1 MLPCAGSL
9 AYAQGGQRD
18 PARVNIQAT
27 LAAFAASCRWDQ
39 LPAETQAHARAL
51 LLDTFACGF
60 GGSTAPGVEPLLKQ
74 VRVWKSAGGDQSS
87 IIVFGDKVT
96 APFAAL
102 ANSTMMH
109 ALDWDD
115 TIVRPAIHTNV
126 IVLPALMA
134 AAEARGGIHGKEFL
148 SAYVAGLEIACRLG
162 RAGAKLDEGWLPT
175 TIFGIYAAA
184 AAAARAMALSS
195 DKIGHAI
202 GIAHN
207 FTGGNRQGRDDGA
220 MTKRMQPGFYAQN
233 AVISAAL
240 AAEGIT
246 GPASSFD
253 GDASNSGLYPLF
265 VRKDYDLRGITD
277 QLGNRW
283 VMNEIGLK
291 PYPASQ
297 GTQKYI
303 EAAVGLAQSKNIDPS
318 VIKSAKVYVPR
329 LWAYTR
335 PFEIRDTPQIDAQFS
350 IAYLVATALQQRKV
364 GLDEIQERAVRDPN
378 ALDLSRRIVF
388 EVAPPRDGTVEVTL
402 TSGEILTSE
411 RIKVPSGQPGHPL
424 PKATLMDKLKDG
436 AKYAARPIAAAQLDR
451 LVDLVGDLERTSNS
465 NALVALLVAQPT

>member
-1 MLPCAGSL
+1 M
-9 AYAQGGQRD
+9 
-18 PARVNIQAT
+18 
-27 LAAFAASCRWDQ
+27 
-39 LPAETQAHARAL
+39 
-51 LLDTFACGF
+51 DTFACGY

-74 VRVWKSAGGDQSS
+74 VRAWKGTGGDQSS

-162 RAGAKLDEGWLPT
+162 RAGFKLDEGWLPT
-175 TIFGIYAAA
+175 TIFGTYAAA
-184 AAAARAMALSS
+184 AAAGRAMALPP
-195 DKIGHAI
+195 DKISHAI
-202 GIAHN
+202 GISHN

-233 AVISAAL
+233 AVVSAAL
-240 AAEGIT
+240 AAQGIT
-246 GPASSFD
+246 GPVSSFD

-277 QLGNRW
+277 QLGSRW
-283 VMNEIGLK
+283 MMNEIGLK

-303 EAAVGLAQSKNIDPS
+303 EAAVGLARAKNVDPRA
-318 VIKSAKVYVPR
+318 IKSVKVYVPR

-335 PFEIRDTPQIDAQFS
+335 PFEIRETPQIDAQFS
-350 IAYLVATALQQRKV
+350 IAYLVATALLRRKV
-364 GLDEIQERAVRDPN
+364 GLDEIQDGAVRDPV
-378 ALDLSRRIVF
+378 ALDLSRRVAF
-388 EVAPPRDGTVEVTL
+388 EVVPARDGTVEVAL
-402 TSGEILTSE
+402 TSNEILVSE
-411 RIKVPSGQPGHPL
+411 QVKVPSGQPGRPL
-424 PKATLMDKLKDG
+424 PKAALMEKLRDG
-436 AKYAARPIAAAQLDR
+436 AKYAARPIAAPQLDR
-451 LVDLVGDLERTSNS
+451 LVELVAGLERAPNS
-465 NALVALLVAQPT
+465 NELVAMLVAQPS